1 MYIPNDNCNTCLIT
15 MTTIGKMSGLIFR
28 KSFYFICY
36 VPFLC
41 LAISISR
48 YKFRIKSKSYSFKFP
63 FKEYDYQN
71 SLIKSKS
78 TITKAGNFAGVASI
92 DTYTYKN
99 PTLKDIVMLQDLQT
113 TLKYS
118 CINHKFY

>member
-1 MYIPNDNCNTCLIT
+1 
-15 MTTIGKMSGLIFR
+15 MTTK
-28 KSFYFICY
+28 
-36 VPFLC
+36 
-41 LAISISR
+41 
-48 YKFRIKSKSYSFKFP
+48 
-63 FKEYDYQN
+63 N

-78 TITKAGNFAGVASI
+78 TITKAGNFAGVI
-92 DTYTYKN
+92 HRYLHLQKT

>member
-15 MTTIGKMSGLIFR
+15 MTTIGKMSGLIF
-28 KSFYFICY
+28 KKVFILFVTFLFSVSLFQFHVTNFVLNLSPILSSF
-36 VPFLC
+36 L
-41 LAISISR
+41 LKNMTTR
-48 YKFRIKSKSYSFKFP
+48 
-63 FKEYDYQN
+63 N

-78 TITKAGNFAGVASI
+78 TITKAGNFAGVASMG
-92 DTYTYKN
+92 TYTCKN
-99 PTLKDIVMLQDLQT
+99 SDFKNIVMLQDLQT